1 MINDITNSNSPVNID
16 GIFLTHAHIGHY
28 SGLIHLGHEVMGA
41 KNIPVYA
48 MPRMKNFLE
57 KNGPWN
63 QLVTKSNIQINSIY
77 DDNVI
82 NINDRVSVKP
92 FLVPHRDEF
101 SETVGF
107 KIKGLSNSILFIPD
121 IDKWNIWNKDIISE
135 VNSNDYLL
143 LDGTFFDGNE
153 LPGRDMSE
161 IPHPFVSESINLF
174 KGLPIK
180 EKNKIHFIHF
190 NHSNPLIWS
199 TSNELNFLIKEG
211 FNIAKQGQ
219 VIKL

>member
-1 MINDITNSNSPVNID
+1 M
-16 GIFLTHAHIGHY
+16 
-28 SGLIHLGHEVMGA
+28 
-41 KNIPVYA
+41 
-48 MPRMKNFLE
+48 
-57 KNGPWN
+57 
-63 QLVTKSNIQINSIY
+63 
-77 DDNVI
+77 
-82 NINDRVSVKP
+82 
-92 FLVPHRDEF
+92 
-101 SETVGF
+101 
-107 KIKGLSNSILFIPD
+107 
-121 IDKWNIWNKDIISE
+121 
-135 VNSNDYLL
+135 NSNDYLL

-174 KGLPIK
+174 KGLPTK